1 MAKHQELMR
10 EKALLVTHILSKLT
24 IDLLLSNI
32 PRNPQPYHTS
42 ALSGEAWLIELIL
55 GHPDCIRCELGMDV
69 HTFKAVTLELW
80 RHNHESSKYVSLEE
94 QLAIFLY
101 ICVTGLPIRHVGE
114 RFQRS
119 NDTISRYVYREAMST
134 IWRTWTQRS
143 GLYTND
149 NEVLTHLYRRFK
161 LEVDNR
167 RWFDSSWIEQ
177 RVNRRW
183 KNSTVLQVA

>member
-1 MAKHQELMR
+1 MN
-10 EKALLVTHILSKLT
+10 LS
-24 IDLLLSNI
+24 S
-32 PRNPQPYHTS
+32 
-42 ALSGEAWLIELIL
+42 
-55 GHPDCIRCELGMDV
+55 RC
-69 HTFKAVTLELW
+69 T
-80 RHNHESSKYVSLEE
+80 
-94 QLAIFLY
+94 
-101 ICVTGLPIRHVGE
+101 
-114 RFQRS
+114 
-119 NDTISRYVYREAMST
+119 YREAMST

-183 KNSTVLQVA
+183 KNSTVLQVAWGYLYVWAAHRPCKVECFLRVHKRMVDKYLPNIVVLWKLVEPRRSPQWVIQEIRNGLDWPIRTFQKERYLLIMTSS